1 MGEPG
6 REDEHS
12 FEDKMPS
19 LVAVTADQMREVD
32 RLVAYQYGIQVV
44 QLLESAGRALA
55 RIARSLLDGKV
66 LKRKIIVL
74 AGSGKN
80 AAGGMAAARNLHNW
94 GANVMVALATHE
106 DALKRSAM
114 NQLNILKSMD
124 LSIEEASGL
133 SVARLRNID
142 LIIDALLGYGAQGAP
157 SAEFASVIDLANK
170 SKKPI
175 LSLDIPSGMDA
186 TTGQVYDSVIR
197 ATATLTIAYPKTGLV
212 MDESAK
218 YIGDLWLADV
228 GIPPETFAK
237 AGLEIE
243 NPFIEEDVVL
253 VSRKGKAISI
263 TA

>member
-1 MGEPG
+1 M
-6 REDEHS
+6 S
-12 FEDKMPS
+12 S
-19 LVAVTADQMREVD
+19 LAAVTADQMREVD

-44 QLLESAGRALA
+44 QLLENAGRALA
-55 RIARSLLDGKV
+55 RVARSLLEGKV

-94 GANVMVALATHE
+94 GANITVALATHE

-114 NQLNILKSMD
+114 NQLNILKSMEI
-124 LSIEEASGL
+124 SIEEANGL
-133 SVARLRNID
+133 SIARLKNSD

-157 SAEFASVIDLANK
+157 SAEFASVIGLVNK
-170 SKKPI
+170 SKKPV

-186 TTGQVYDSVIR
+186 TTGQVYDSVIM
-197 ATATLTIAYPKTGLV
+197 ASATLVIAYPKTGLAT
-212 MDESAK
+212 DGSAK
-218 YIGDLWLADV
+218 YVGDMWLADV

-237 AGLEIE
+237 AGIEIK
-243 NPFIEEDVVL
+243 NPFIDEDIVL
-253 VSRKGKAISI
+253 FSRKGKAISI